1 MNTQDRFDVELAGG
15 PDPARVMGEAK
26 GYSRVIC
33 PSGVLPI
40 FLSSLFFRI
49 FRKKFVPSDPNQ
61 F

>member
-49 FRKKFVPSDPNQ
+49 FRKISVAI
-61 F
+61 

>member
-26 GYSRVIC
+26 GYSGVIC

-40 FLSSLFFRI
+40 FLSSLFFG
-49 FRKKFVPSDPNQ
+49 FSEKYLLPSDPNQ
-61 F
+61 I